1 MAMMAD
7 DHTQRG
13 VETCTATDT
22 PAAPRI
28 ERWRIDLEL
37 YPADAIFRACYKFTD
52 RCYIRLDRSDERTV
66 MAELRARDDKVD
78 IDVLLGE
85 FANELIDQR
94 LRLDIARETKAV
106 RDLIVAQAFVEA
118 ELDEEP
124 RADLGDSSSDRPA

>member
-1 MAMMAD
+1 MTAAD
-7 DHTQRG
+7 HASNSPDITRR
-13 VETCTATDT
+13 
-22 PAAPRI
+22 APERSRNVPRV
-28 ERWRIDLEL
+28 ERWQIDLEL

-52 RCYIRLDRSDERTV
+52 RCFIRLERSGKRTV

-106 RDLIVAQAFVEA
+106 RDLIVTQAFVETG
-118 ELDEEP
+118 LDP
-124 RADLGDSSSDRPA
+124 GSRDDHRGSSRTQEA